1 MVKLDIL
8 CSGYFLS
15 TRIYFSTVLL
25 AENPPNGRG
34 GRKLRRYSRSLEIS
48 SVLGKVKNWE
58 RFGELKNVDLL
69 CSCLLACVITYV
81 IVSDLCFLTSIKSIS

>member
-25 AENPPNGRG
+25 AESPPNGRG
-34 GRKLRRYSRSLEIS
+34 GGKLRRYSRSLEIS
-48 SVLGKVKNWE
+48 SVL
-58 RFGELKNVDLL
+58 
-69 CSCLLACVITYV
+69 S
-81 IVSDLCFLTSIKSIS
+81 